1 MFGTD
6 PFRGSGLSDTSLT
19 LERCLGSL
27 CAQPMSVTQA
37 NVDECVATLVA
48 GFPIEDILLLEPARA
63 KECHLDKSV
72 NLIVIVTE
80 GSEPHLI
87 SAGIEDLI
95 RKQADWSGI
104 DVFVFPLSAI
114 TRIPRPLLVKMA
126 LSAGTNIYSK

>member
-1 MFGTD
+1 
-6 PFRGSGLSDTSLT
+6 
-19 LERCLGSL
+19 
-27 CAQPMSVTQA
+27 MSVTQA
-37 NVDECVATLVA
+37 NVDECVVALVA
-48 GFPIEDILLLEPARA
+48 GFPIEDIWLLEPARA

-72 NLIVIVTE
+72 NLIVIVTG

-95 RKQADWSGI
+95 RKRADWSGI

>member
-1 MFGTD
+1 MV
-6 PFRGSGLSDTSLT
+6 GSA
-19 LERCLGSL
+19 
-27 CAQPMSVTQA
+27 AQPMSVTQA
-37 NVDECVATLVA
+37 NVDECVAALVA
-48 GFPIEDILLLEPARA
+48 GFPIEDIWLLEPARA

-87 SAGIEDLI
+87 SAAIEGLI

-126 LSAGTNIYSK
+126 LSAGTNIYSR

>member
-1 MFGTD
+1 
-6 PFRGSGLSDTSLT
+6 
-19 LERCLGSL
+19 
-27 CAQPMSVTQA
+27 MSVTQA
-37 NVDECVATLVA
+37 TVDECVAALVA
-48 GFPIEDILLLEPARA
+48 GFPIEDIWLLEPARA
-63 KECHLDKSV
+63 KECHLDKPV

-80 GSEPHLI
+80 GSEAHLI

-104 DVFVFPLSAI
+104 DVFVFSLSAI